1 MNFLIW
7 NVRVLNHPS
16 KQKEVKSMIKVHNIG
31 LICLIETMVKSHKA
45 DEIRTCIVPDW
56 DYAYN
61 YDQHFFRENLDL
73 LEEIY
78 V

>member
-1 MNFLIW
+1 MNFMIW
-7 NVRVLNHPS
+7 NVRGLNHPS

-31 LICLIETMVKSHKA
+31 FDL
-45 DEIRTCIVPDW
+45 W